1 MLLWQS
7 VVLALTISGTDG
19 VVAPGCKDSVVR
31 ARSVGPI
38 RLGMPIDSVKARCA
52 IVRDTIEFNEGEPG
66 RVLYVSVAGDTVR
79 VELLRDSSVDRLSVR
94 SPRFTTPDGLHAG
107 MSLRAFLRG
116 RDVVE
121 VGPGEGKVYL
131 SERHHC
137 GISFGLSDEAYARL
151 PLTPAKLH
159 RLPASTIIDLML
171 VHGRSAQGPD
181 ERCK

>member
-1 MLLWQS
+1 MFLWLSILLAVTVS
-7 VVLALTISGTDG
+7 GSEVVVG
-19 VVAPGCKDSVVR
+19 PGCKDSVVR

-38 RLGMPIDSVKARCA
+38 RIGMPIDSVKARCG
-52 IVRDTIEFNEGEPG
+52 ILRDTIEYNEGEPG
-66 RVLYVSVAGDTVR
+66 RVLYASVAGDTVR
-79 VELLRDSSVDRLSVR
+79 VEVLRDSSVDRLSVR

-159 RLPASTIIDLML
+159 RLPASTIIDLIL
-171 VHGRSAQGPD
+171 VHGISVQGPE